1 MTRPVRRNHNFRF
14 EETWNSQEG
23 PGRRRLCI
31 RCSGIGVS
39 PVICIRFVICIRSV
53 ICIRPGIWSVNR
65 ICPGRSA

>member
-1 MTRPVRRNHNFRF
+1 M
-14 EETWNSQEG
+14 NSQEG

-39 PVICIRFVICIRSV
+39 PVICIRFVICIRSIICIRSV
-53 ICIRPGIWSVNR
+53 ICIRPGISVRPGIRSVNR